1 MMPDLLNHF
10 ILIYIITIH
19 IKMTPMHN
27 EDINPVGG
35 GNILIYLK
43 SFAQT
48 LVSMELFINHH
59 I

>member
-1 MMPDLLNHF
+1 MPDLPNHF

-19 IKMTPMHN
+19 IKLTPMHN

-35 GNILIYLK
+35 GDILIYLK

-48 LVSMELFINHH
+48 PLVSMELFINHH